1 MATDISAEDRDFLAQ
16 CEEELKDRFTE
27 LDEDYMKVFNA
38 EQPKP
43 PIMENWRATQNRRF
57 NNRRF
62 HPYDS
67 SNRNR
72 NHDRYQ
78 DRGHNEYT
86 RGYQD
91 RSYED
96 QSYDNRRY
104 GQRRG
109 YTNSDNRNR
118 DYYQPKR
125 GRF

>member
-1 MATDISAEDRDFLAQ
+1 MANDLSVEDKDFLAQ
-16 CEEELKDRFTE
+16 CEEEFKDRFTE

-38 EQPKP
+38 EQSKP
-43 PIMENWRATQNRRF
+43 PIMENWRPAQNRRF

-72 NHDRYQ
+72 NNHDRGYQ
-78 DRGHNEYT
+78 DRGRNDYS

-96 QSYDNRRY
+96 RGYEDRRY
-104 GQRRG
+104 GRG
-109 YTNSDNRNR
+109 YSNSDNRNR
-118 DYYQPKR
+118 DHYQPRR